1 MRHALS
7 ISVILA
13 MIFGSANCLA
23 AEPETSAEKK
33 DPVLMYR
40 EAGASEEQETKIRQL
55 AQEYEKAARV
65 KIERL
70 KNLSLQIKEL
80 SYQPELDEG
89 KLLAVQNEINELQ
102 NWLSSERLKL
112 MFKIR
117 ALFSIEQKTKLVEL
131 MKEKDQAHPTVKAH

>member
-1 MRHALS
+1 
-7 ISVILA
+7 
-13 MIFGSANCLA
+13 
-23 AEPETSAEKK
+23 
-33 DPVLMYR
+33 MYR